1 MLSNLPRVASEL
13 RTWDSNPN
21 GLVKKF
27 MLSNAVL
34 PLIKQNKRAME
45 EETLK
50 TACDLPLLFNLN
62 GAYTDLDF

>member
-62 GAYTDLDF
+62 GPYTDLDF